1 MTTMTNLFNDFNSA
15 VNDFNNS
22 KKMVELSATTIIM
35 ELQKENG
42 FVKFDEY
49 TSYPYFMDD
58 SIGRDA
64 IVAVKCDENGKIK
77 LLTESQG
84 CDTIDDNS
92 EWFDWYIY
100 GELDFVELVSV
111 LKRVADNN

>member
-1 MTTMTNLFNDFNSA
+1 METMTNLFNDFNLA
-15 VNDFNNS
+15 VNDFDKA
-22 KKMVELSATTIIM
+22 KKMIELSAKTIVM

-42 FVKFDEY
+42 FVEFDEN

-64 IVAVKCDENGKIK
+64 IVAVKCEDGKIK

-84 CDTIDDNS
+84 CNTIDENS
-92 EWFDWYIY
+92 EWFDWYLY

-111 LKRVADNN
+111 LKRVADSK